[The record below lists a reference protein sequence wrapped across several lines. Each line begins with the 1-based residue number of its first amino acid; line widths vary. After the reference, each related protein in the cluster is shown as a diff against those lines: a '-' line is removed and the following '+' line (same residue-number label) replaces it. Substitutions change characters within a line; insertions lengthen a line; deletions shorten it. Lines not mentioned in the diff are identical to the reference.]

1 MPTPTR
7 RERGRQGEDLA
18 AAALLQRGYV
28 LVERN
33 WRCTGG
39 EIDGEIDL
47 VMRQGGDLVFVEVRS
62 TWDNAARALESID
75 AAKAARL
82 AALACAYLH
91 AHALDAA
98 PFRIDVAA
106 VCRRTGAVEVVRD
119 AVVAGW

>member
-1 MPTPTR
+1 MPSPSR
-7 RERGRQGEDLA
+7 RERGRQGEELA
-18 AAALLQRGYV
+18 AAALLRRGYV

-39 EIDGEIDL
+39 EIDL
-47 VMRQGGDLVFVEVRS
+47 VMRQDGDLVFVEVRS
-62 TWDNAARALESID
+62 TWDDAARALESIGP
-75 AAKAARL
+75 AKAARL
-82 AALACAYLH
+82 ATLANAYLS
-91 AHALDAA
+91 AHALDGT